1 MPKNNIKPPLIK
13 EEHQIAKSIKGRHM
27 NIEKNFIFDFK
38 ELLPNFPSKIESSKA
53 SDVALV

>member
-1 MPKNNIKPPLIK
+1 
-13 EEHQIAKSIKGRHM
+13 M